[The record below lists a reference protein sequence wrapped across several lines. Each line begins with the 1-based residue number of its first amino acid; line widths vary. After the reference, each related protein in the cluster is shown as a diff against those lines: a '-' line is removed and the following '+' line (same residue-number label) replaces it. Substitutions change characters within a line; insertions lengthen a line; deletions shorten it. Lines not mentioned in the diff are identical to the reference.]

1 MRTLLLPAF
10 ALLALSAC
18 NNNAPNEASEAN
30 ETIGG
35 DSNTMG
41 EAVSDV
47 DAANA
52 ATDNAFAAAEGA
64 DHDTALNE
72 AVDGNEIME

>member
-64 DHDTALNE
+64 YNDTALNE